1 MKLGA
6 SIFARDRFDC
16 TPLRDAIKFSHFPTV
31 KILLSAGAH
40 ISDLEAAEV
49 TNEMMTYIGLGDLS
63 RIQMFVESGANVNL
77 PWVDSRTPLHLA
89 AGENQIEIVRYIIDI
104 AMKCHHNFSPIRSGI
119 ESEIENTEKN
129 ICPINL
135 VRVIN

>member
-1 MKLGA
+1 MGA

-16 TPLRDAIKFSHFPTV
+16 TPLRDAIKFGHFQTV

-49 TNEMMTYIGLGDLS
+49 TNEMMTYVGLGDLS
-63 RIQMFVESGANVNL
+63 RIQMFVKSGANINL

-89 AGENQIEIVRYIIDI
+89 ASENQIEIVRYIVDKS
-104 AMKCHHNFSPIRSGI
+104 MNCHDNFSPIRSGI
-119 ESEIENTEKN
+119 EFEIENSQKN